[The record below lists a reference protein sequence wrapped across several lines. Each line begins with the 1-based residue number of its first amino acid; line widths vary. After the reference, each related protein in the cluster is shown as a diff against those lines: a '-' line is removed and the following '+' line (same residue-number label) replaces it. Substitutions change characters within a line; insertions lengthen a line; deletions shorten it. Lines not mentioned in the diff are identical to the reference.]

1 MSDIPP
7 PITSR
12 RDADTTLRAL
22 EHSAARLMAGANF
35 ANATERR
42 LIGRNLW
49 RACDLI
55 RRAERAGR
63 LFGPQEG

>member
-1 MSDIPP
+1 VSEIPP

-12 RDADTTLRAL
+12 READVTIRAL
-22 EHSAARLMAGANF
+22 EHSAARLMAGSNF
-35 ANATERR
+35 ANASERR
-42 LIGRNLW
+42 LIGQHLW